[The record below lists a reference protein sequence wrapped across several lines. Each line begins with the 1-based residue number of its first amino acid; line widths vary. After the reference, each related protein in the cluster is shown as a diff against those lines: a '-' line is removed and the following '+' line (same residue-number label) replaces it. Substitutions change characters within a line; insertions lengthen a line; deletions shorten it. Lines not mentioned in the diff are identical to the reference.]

1 MKRNN
6 YYELTPA
13 QKRTILE
20 QTAIKQSLP
29 KQAIE
34 KDLWVTTILQIV
46 FGLPCADSLVFK
58 GGTSLSK
65 VWKLIKR
72 FSEDIDLA
80 IDRTMFNLEGDLTKK
95 QVKKLRKASSIYV
108 RDTFFQQIVDAV
120 NRTSLKDMCQIEVQP
135 DGEGDDTYP
144 EPRVINIKYDSV
156 FDDKLSYISPVVKIE
171 AGARSLL
178 EPSVN
183 TKISSMVEK
192 SFPSTNTT
200 IADNF
205 VKTAIAEKTFLEKAF
220 LLHEL
225 FSVND
230 VVDAN
235 RRSRHIYDLHMM
247 IEGGIAGSAIQNDDL
262 WETIRKHRSMLTS
275 MKGVD
280 YSIEIRDDIKLV
292 PPSGSIDNWWSDYE
306 DMTDAMI
313 YDNPPDFWQLVES
326 MESLQKMFKDH
337 IDKKGKGEDNNY
349 GNKCI
354 SI

>member
-1 MKRNN
+1 MQKNN
-6 YYELTPA
+6 YFELTIA
-13 QKRTILE
+13 QQRTILE

-65 VWKLIKR
+65 VWKLINR

-80 IDRTMFNLEGDLTKK
+80 IDRAVFNLEGDLTKK

-108 RDTFFQQIVDAV
+108 RDTLFQQIVDAV
-120 NRTSLKDMCQIEVQP
+120 NQTALKDLCHIEAQP

-144 EPRVINIKYDSV
+144 EPRVININYNSV

-178 EPSVN
+178 EPYEK
-183 TKISSMVEK
+183 TKISSLVEVAN
-192 SFPSTNTT
+192 TTINTT

-205 VKTAIAEKTFLEKAF
+205 VNTAIAEKTFLEKAF

-230 VVDAN
+230 NVDAN
-235 RRSRHIYDLHMM
+235 RRSRHMYDLHMM
-247 IEGGIAGSAIQNDDL
+247 MEGGIAESAIQNDDL
-262 WETIRKHRSMLTS
+262 WETIRQHRSKLTS

-280 YSIEIRDDIKLV
+280 YTKEIRDSIHLV
-292 PPSGSIDNWWSDYE
+292 PPSVSIDNWLSDYE

-313 YDNPPDFWQLVES
+313 YNNPPDFLQLVES
-326 MESLQKMFKDH
+326 MENLQNLFKNRN
-337 IDKKGKGEDNNY
+337 GKSDN
-349 GNKCI
+349 GDE
-354 SI
+354 